1 MKIYSK
7 LLVLGAVAVHST
19 TAFFVPARHIKQRH
33 PASSFT
39 SLNYR
44 NEWFDVPAETIF
56 SEERAV
62 YPSQWADPSVAITTD
77 TSEQIRDIWDTTS
90 PAVIQ
95 GTSLET
101 WSFPSPHVECV
112 QVLMKTDG
120 RPMNAN
126 VQVWQGPDN
135 APQSMSVFIEDDR
148 PFCAVVGTPRGMNT
162 IAVRNTAS
170 LEFPLSA
177 CVIPGDNGPGGFGG
191 AVSHLSYQT
200 SAGARE
206 IQGGAVYTT
215 PFDAS
220 VDSVQILLKTN
231 GLPLNARIELLQG
244 PNNKKQAMEVYT
256 EDGFDRP
263 FFVVLTT
270 PGSGNV
276 VRIVNTGAMEFPLT
290 ASVEPFNVV
299 ESAYNHVSGG
309 NPYMGGGY

>member
-1 MKIYSK
+1 MNIHGK
-7 LLVLGAVAVHST
+7 LLALCAVVHSIWSA
-19 TAFFVPARHIKQRH
+19 TAFFVPARNSKKM
-33 PASSFT
+33 PSPT
-39 SLNYR
+39 SLNYMD
-44 NEWFDVPAETIF
+44 EWFDVPAETIF
-56 SEERAV
+56 SERTV
-62 YPSQWADPSVAITTD
+62 YPGQWADPSSAITTD
-77 TSEQIRDIWDTTS
+77 TTGRVRDIWETS
-90 PAVIQ
+90 SSVLIQ

-101 WSFPSPHVECV
+101 WSFPSPYVECV

-135 APQSMSVFIEDDR
+135 APQSMSVFVEDGR

-177 CVIPGDNGPGGFGG
+177 CVVPGDNGPDGFGG
-191 AVSHLSYQT
+191 AVRNLSYQT
-200 SAGARE
+200 SSGARV

-215 PFDAS
+215 PFEAS
-220 VDSVQILLKTN
+220 VESVQILLKTN

-244 PNNKKQAMEVYT
+244 PNSKKQAMEIYT
-256 EDGFDRP
+256 EDGLDRP
-263 FFVVLTT
+263 FFAVIET

-290 ASVEPFNVV
+290 ASVEPFNR
-299 ESAYNHVSGG
+299 
-309 NPYMGGGY
+309 